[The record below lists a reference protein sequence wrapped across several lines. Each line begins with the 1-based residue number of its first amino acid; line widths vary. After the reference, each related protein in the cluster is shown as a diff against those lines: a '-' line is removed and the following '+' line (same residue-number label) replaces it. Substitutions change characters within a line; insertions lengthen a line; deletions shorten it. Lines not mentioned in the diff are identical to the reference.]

1 MEESVYNKYKG
12 LAISY
17 AASLNENPSE
27 HILDVMTS
35 TLMTRDKIWQ
45 GGGFVQAVVS
55 NDLIGAIGRADK
67 DVLANLRLIV
77 LAYYNA
83 QFENQ

>member
-1 MEESVYNKYKG
+1 MHSNKTIKKTNHG
-12 LAISY
+12 RIS
-17 AASLNENPSE
+17 LQLDENPSE

-35 TLMTRDKIWQ
+35 TLMTRDKLWQ